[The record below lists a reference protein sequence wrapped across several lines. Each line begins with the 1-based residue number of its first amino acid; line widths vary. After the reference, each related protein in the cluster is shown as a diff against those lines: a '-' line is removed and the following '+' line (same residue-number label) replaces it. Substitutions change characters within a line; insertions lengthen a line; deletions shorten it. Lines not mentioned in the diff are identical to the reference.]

1 MHSPRPPSPGRRVR
15 WVLLTGLLIGAAFV
29 ALLFFGDPLP
39 HFEARVAALQRTG
52 QPVVPSDLPGSS
64 PIPPEVQ
71 TQVTALNQALA
82 RLDSRLNPTTSVPDW
97 DQVPAANDALFHETV
112 DLRRE
117 IRNHLRSEPVLK
129 ALLQPAPDH
138 PVTDEFG
145 RQVAQM
151 SVRHRIE
158 RWLLATSRQRALSKD
173 PAEAVELF
181 ADAVKLRTTPIQRDG
196 SFLWI
201 MDGADYTR
209 TLIQLL
215 ESGSLDDPQLS
226 RIRQSLE
233 TLESAPLLRDGQL
246 LERAQFIQ
254 VIRKIAHEGNVPV
267 APILGFRNQSIA
279 AVLSLRMRMF
289 VGLGFLDE
297 AACIGLDEFNAQLA
311 SLDRIG
317 NASNPP
323 DGRLREE
330 RIHSASRWVR
340 ELYLGPTRTE
350 YNGAIAPK
358 THARM
363 GLLAIAAHRYRL
375 DHGGRFPSTP
385 ADLIPKYLEVLPVD
399 PASGGPP
406 IFQSLNPGIGI
417 GFDRSSLTGTKAV
430 MPTDPGGPG
439 TLLQLTR

>member
-1 MHSPRPPSPGRRVR
+1 MHSPRPPAAGRLVR
-15 WVLLTGLLIGAAFV
+15 WVLLTGLLIGATFV

-39 HFEARVAALQRTG
+39 HFEARVAALQRAG
-52 QPVVPSDLPGSS
+52 QPILLSDLPASS
-64 PIPPEVQ
+64 PIPHEVRA
-71 TQVTALNQALA
+71 QVTALKQAIA
-82 RLDSRLNPTTSVPDW
+82 QLDSRLNPTTSRPDW
-97 DQVPAANDALFHETV
+97 DHVPASNDALFHETV

-117 IRNHLRSEPVLK
+117 IRNRLRTEPVLK
-129 ALLQPAPDH
+129 ALLQPDPDH

-145 RQVAQM
+145 RQLDQI
-151 SVRHRIE
+151 SVLHGIE

-173 PAEAVELF
+173 PVEAVELF
-181 ADAVKLRTTPIQRDG
+181 TDAVKLRTTPIPRDG
-196 SFLWI
+196 SFLWVI
-201 MDGADYTR
+201 DGADYNR

-226 RIRQSLE
+226 RIRQALE
-233 TLESAPLLRDGQL
+233 TLEGAPLLRDSQL
-246 LERAQFIQ
+246 LDRALFIQ
-254 VIRKIAHEGNVPV
+254 MIRKIAHEGNVPL
-267 APILGFRNQSIA
+267 APIKGFRNRSIA
-279 AVLSLRMRMF
+279 AVLSLRLRLF

-323 DGRLREE
+323 DGRWRED
-330 RIHSASRWVR
+330 RIKSASRWVR
-340 ELYLGPTRTE
+340 ELYLGPTRPE

-406 IFQSLNPGIGI
+406 IFQALNPGVGI

-430 MPTDPGGPG
+430 TPTDPGGPS